1 MADSVGV
8 NGGVFADK
16 KFFIV
21 QRVPQRSHYVSLVE
35 NNGGRVVK
43 LEAQADFLI
52 ADHMR
57 HDAPAGSLSYK
68 FIEEAI
74 KQGELP
80 EDEEPFHAN
89 RRKSTNAVT
98 TTAGPSK
105 KSTRTPFTDDDDKLL
120 YKLVHRANEQGYAI
134 QGNTLY
140 QALATHN
147 PRHTFHSW
155 RDRYVKVL
163 STRPPTGW
171 EAYPDA
177 NLPPLDTPSTDLP
190 SPALPR
196 STARSTISSTPHSR
210 GHVAFT
216 EEDDQ
221 ELEAWVT
228 KKAKQGA
235 KLGGNAI
242 YQELAERNPRHSYHS
257 WRDRWLRHLS
267 RREPIDEDEG
277 AAPLEEQEE
286 EDIGAAEDNVNSAR
300 QSPSLKI
307 SRTPVKRPGF
317 RIPPGA
323 SASAQSSSRTT
334 SKSAAPTLAT
344 IPKDKTPQTSSRVA
358 APDLAATREKL
369 AADTAPLPTVSRPT
383 TTSKNQANTPVPRS
397 RNLSSPVMSQQTY
410 AQPQPQQQAS
420 SPAHSKAVQ
429 ANTEPQMYDDSAF
442 TEDDYNDLLGMALD
456 IQNVIVGRY
465 QESWINWAEFRD
477 THTAIEW
484 RSFYERRVLPVVLGR
499 EADAERPESQ
509 SGGQWVEFW
518 RNQGQPI
525 DSLPYKKAPE
535 VQSEKM
541 DEVNQAE
548 NSEQNASLGSAKR
561 KLQTRQSPTVES
573 ASKRQRTATPPLK
586 KDLAPVHTVDEVVS
600 ISGKEAPSPSHH
612 SDEEEE
618 EVSEDQA
625 AGQLRREMEEDKDDR
640 HQLTRANLA
649 RIQAENGLSDEKRAV
664 DIEEDDENDDQ
675 ADFANYLANMLP
687 PSMKDKALETIEM
700 HDPQIDQDDEIDDD
714 NDEVFPMNN
723 EQHENEYDPA
733 LLEIDPELDNPSYQS
748 SAEFDTNNTNIHLD
762 VPPTQAWEASSAPS
776 QSQRPQRLS
785 TQAIY
790 EAETQ
795 PFDADIPLPPDTLS
809 AEAEISYTTAQ
820 TDSQILSEDEFW
832 PWIDS
837 QVALGHAED
846 TVIAALHTTSFN
858 PKLAALVLA
867 AHGEEVNIAGVW
879 TEEDDKIAEGSDARA
894 MRKLETKHGKG
905 SVEARLKWLAD
916 WRRDQE
922 IAMSGEVEGHE
933 A

>member
-1 MADSVGV
+1 MPPAIVYSNMADSVGV

-57 HDAPAGSLSYK
+57 HDAPVGSLSYK

-74 KQGELP
+74 KQGDIP
-80 EDEEPFHAN
+80 DEEPFHAN
-89 RRKSTNAVT
+89 RRKSANPAT
-98 TTAGPSK
+98 TTGPSK

-120 YKLVHRANEQGYAI
+120 YKLVHTANEQGYAI

-140 QALATHN
+140 QTLAAHN

-171 EAYPDA
+171 ETYPDA
-177 NLPPLDTPSTDLP
+177 SLPPFDTAVTDLP

-196 STARSTISSTPHSR
+196 STARSPISSTPHSR

-267 RREPIDEDEG
+267 CREPVDEDED
-277 AAPLEEQEE
+277 AVPLEE
-286 EDIGAAEDNVNSAR
+286 EDIGAVEEDVTPAR

-307 SRTPVKRPGF
+307 SKTTVKRPGF
-317 RIPPGA
+317 RVPPGA
-323 SASAQSSSRTT
+323 SASAQSSSKATPR
-334 SKSAAPTLAT
+334 SAAPTLAT
-344 IPKDKTPQTSSRVA
+344 NSKDRTPQSTSEIA
-358 APDLAATREKL
+358 APDLTATRDKL
-369 AADTAPLPTVSRPT
+369 AADTATVSRPAA
-383 TTSKNQANTPVPRS
+383 TSKNQANTPVARS
-397 RNLSSPVMSQQTY
+397 RNLSSPVMSQQTS
-410 AQPQPQQQAS
+410 AQPQLKQPCPPLVPQ
-420 SPAHSKAVQ
+420 AH
-429 ANTEPQMYDDSAF
+429 DDSAF

-465 QESWINWAEFRD
+465 QESWINWAEFRE
-477 THTAIEW
+477 THAAVEW

-525 DSLPYKKAPE
+525 DILPYKKAPE

-541 DEVNQAE
+541 DDVVNQAE
-548 NSEQNASLGSAKR
+548 DTEQNTSLGSAKR
-561 KLQTRQSPTVES
+561 KLQTRQNPAVEGS
-573 ASKRQRTATPPLK
+573 APKRQRTATPPL
-586 KDLAPVHTVDEVVS
+586 APVPVSHDEIVS
-600 ISGKEAPSPSHH
+600 ISSKEAPSLSHH

-618 EVSEDQA
+618 VSRDQA

-649 RIQAENGLSDEKRAV
+649 RIQAENGLSNDKRAV
-664 DIEEDDENDDQ
+664 DIKEDDENDDQ

-687 PSMKDKALETIEM
+687 PSMKDKVLETIEM
-700 HDPQIDQDDEIDDD
+700 HDTQIDQDDEIDDD
-714 NDEVFPMNN
+714 NDEDLPMTN
-723 EQHENEYDPA
+723 EQHEHEYDPA

-748 SAEFDTNNTNIHLD
+748 SAEFDTNSTNIHLD

-785 TQAIY
+785 TQVIY

-795 PFDADIPLPPDTLS
+795 PFDADIPLPPDALS
-809 AEAEISYTTAQ
+809 PAHEVSYTTAQ

-837 QVALGHAED
+837 QVASGHAED

-867 AHGEEVNIAGVW
+867 AKGERLDVAGVW

-894 MRKLETKHGKG
+894 MRKLESKHGKG

-922 IAMSGEVEGHE
+922 IAMSGEVE

>member
-1 MADSVGV
+1 MPPAIVYSNMADSVGV

-57 HDAPAGSLSYK
+57 HDAPAGSLTYK

-89 RRKSTNAVT
+89 RRKSANPAT
-98 TTAGPSK
+98 TTGPSK

-120 YKLVHRANEQGYAI
+120 YKWVHRANEQGYAT

-140 QALATHN
+140 QALAEHN

-163 STRPPTGW
+163 SMRPPTGW

-196 STARSTISSTPHSR
+196 STARSTVSSTPHAR

-228 KKAKQGA
+228 RKAKQGA

-242 YQELAERNPRHSYHS
+242 YQELVERNPRHSYHS
-257 WRDRWLRHLS
+257 WRDRWVRHLS
-267 RREPIDEDEG
+267 RREPVDEDED
-277 AAPLEEQEE
+277 AAPLEEEE
-286 EDIGAAEDNVNSAR
+286 EEVNTGPLEDDVHPAR

-307 SRTPVKRPGF
+307 SKTPVKRPGF
-317 RIPPGA
+317 RVPPGA
-323 SASAQSSSRTT
+323 SASAQSSSRATL
-334 SKSAAPTLAT
+334 KLAAPTMENKAPRS
-344 IPKDKTPQTSSRVA
+344 IPQA
-358 APDLAATREKL
+358 APQDVVAIQDKL
-369 AADTAPLPTVSRPT
+369 AADTAPPSTAASRPAV
-383 TTSKNQANTPVPRS
+383 TSKNQANTPMVRS
-397 RNLSSPVMSQQTY
+397 RNLSSPVMSQQTP
-410 AQPQPQQQAS
+410 AQPQLKRPSPPLVPQS
-420 SPAHSKAVQ
+420 H
-429 ANTEPQMYDDSAF
+429 DDSAF
-442 TEDDYNDLLGMALD
+442 SEDDYNDLLGMALD

-477 THTAIEW
+477 THTAVEW

-499 EADAERPESQ
+499 EADAERPEPR
-509 SGGQWVEFW
+509 SGGQWVDFW
-518 RNQGQPI
+518 RKQGQPI
-525 DSLPYKKAPE
+525 DVLPYMRASMM
-535 VQSEKM
+535 QSEEM
-541 DEVNQAE
+541 DDV
-548 NSEQNASLGSAKR
+548 EQVKDTEHIDSLSVKR
-561 KLQTRQSPTVES
+561 KLPKPQSPVVEEP
-573 ASKRQRTATPPLK
+573 ALKRQRTATPPVN
-586 KDLAPVHTVDEVVS
+586 KDLAPVLVVRDEVVS
-600 ISGKEAPSPSHH
+600 IPSKEAPSPSHH

-625 AGQLRREMEEDKDDR
+625 EGQLLREMAEDKDDR

-664 DIEEDDENDDQ
+664 DIEENDENDDQ

-687 PSMKDKALETIEM
+687 PSMKDKALETVEAVYNRDEQDVELDDEKDNILM
-700 HDPQIDQDDEIDDD
+700 HDDQQEH
-714 NDEVFPMNN
+714 EV
-723 EQHENEYDPA
+723 DPA
-733 LLEIDPELDNPSYQS
+733 LLEIDPELENPSYQS
-748 SAEFDTNNTNIHLD
+748 SAEFDTNNTNIHV
-762 VPPTQAWEASSAPS
+762 VPVTQPWEGSSLPS
-776 QSQRPQRLS
+776 QSQGQPQTQRRRRLS

-795 PFDADIPLPPDTLS
+795 PFDADIPLPPYALS
-809 AEAEISYTTAQ
+809 SEVEVSYTTAD
-820 TDSQILSEDEFW
+820 TDSQILSEEEIW

-837 QVALGHAED
+837 QLALGHSEETIMESLRA
-846 TVIAALHTTSFN
+846 TSMN
-858 PKLAALVLA
+858 PKLAAMVLA
-867 AHGEEVNIAGVW
+867 TRGEVDIAGVW
-879 TEEDDKIAEGSDARA
+879 TEDDDKVAEGSDARA

-905 SVEARLKWLAD
+905 SVETRIGFLAN

-922 IAMSGEVEGHE
+922 IAMSGEVEV
-933 A
+933 